1 MNHTKMVR
9 SMESRGS
16 KFIRTAKV
24 LRAVTVLLMLFAIFS
39 MLSPLWEPTSLELLS
54 QELRFNEL
62 PAAQRWMVWLMWNA
76 GSAVWV
82 YALYQ
87 VQHLFQLQA
96 GGAIFTRATI
106 RCMTVFGICLVFEP
120 LVESVSFVVLEVY
133 LGGIR
138 ELQLLLSIV
147 VEEILFVAEDI
158 YIGLLI
164 LFMANLLEQGRKLS
178 QELELTI

>member
-1 MNHTKMVR
+1 MVH
-9 SMESRGS
+9 SMESSGS
-16 KFIRTAKV
+16 KFIQTAKV
-24 LRAVTVLLMLFAIFS
+24 LRVVTLLLMVFAILS
-39 MLSPLWEPTSLELLS
+39 MLRPLWEPTSLELLS

-62 PAAQRWMVWLMWNA
+62 PGAQRWLVWLMWNA

-96 GGAIFTRATI
+96 GGAIFTQATI
-106 RCMTVFGICLVFEP
+106 RCMTAFGICLVLEP
-120 LVESVSFVVLEVY
+120 LIESVSIVALEVY
-133 LGGIR
+133 LGGIS
-138 ELQLLLSIV
+138 ELQLLISIV
-147 VEEILFVAEDI
+147 MEELLFVAEDI
-158 YIGLLI
+158 FIGLLI